1 MIPQR
6 NATQRNATQR
16 NATQRNA
23 LLKKR
28 NPVSIKSSVPAKK
41 IQNFSIILGT
51 FYFWRFNMKRISIA
65 LIIFSLFVFA
75 GCRRGELRQK
85 READTQACEYAKKV
99 NDIKVWE
106 NYIKKFPKGT
116 CAFIAESELTKHG
129 IPISEPDKN
138 SKTTK
143 PKNTKKTK
151 YPKGRARHHK

>member
-1 MIPQR
+1 
-6 NATQRNATQR
+6 
-16 NATQRNA
+16 
-23 LLKKR
+23 
-28 NPVSIKSSVPAKK
+28 
-41 IQNFSIILGT
+41 
-51 FYFWRFNMKRISIA
+51 MKRISIA

-106 NYIKKFPKGT
+106 NYIKKFPKGI

-129 IPISEPDKN
+129 ISISEPNKN

-151 YPKGRARHHK
+151 YPKGRAKHHK